1 MAERHAP
8 QAEANRR
15 EHPRRQVRIPGVLL
29 YAEREEPC
37 TVFDISPR
45 GANLSASDDVPIN
58 HPIRLKLT
66 RHGEFVGRIVWRRG
80 DRMGMRFVHMHDEP
94 IDSMADRAT
103 VRLRKRGE

>member
-1 MAERHAP
+1 MAEQPAP
-8 QAEANRR
+8 EANRR
-15 EHPRRQVRIPGVLL
+15 QHPRRPVKIPGVLI

-37 TVFDISPR
+37 TVFDISPL

-80 DRMGMRFVHMHDEP
+80 DRMGMRFVHMWDEP
-94 IDSMADRAT
+94 IESMASQKT
-103 VRLRKRGE
+103 IRLCNTKRR